1 MGSKN
6 YQKVK
11 YNFNLTIIHLLMK
24 VQFCQIW
31 FLPFSFLG
39 LLLFLNNP
47 LHAQRLFLLAG
58 QSNAGG
64 LGDSA
69 LSNQHLTN
77 RAFEYDVLVD
87 QIKPLRDPAGQ
98 NWKSLESVR
107 GRGTILP
114 SFTKT
119 FSLLQ
124 QEDVIVVHAARS
136 GSSCSVKAELDN
148 YGTWDSSGKLIWS
161 AIEKTSKAVL
171 ASKVNLSG
179 IIWMQGERDANGIHA
194 GKLTALEYKA
204 ALIWVINAFREKF
217 GKTTPFFIVQ
227 TGYQSGREQNGN
239 DAVRLMQETVSKEL
253 DNVFIVY
260 TETNLFFE
268 RGWMRDFVHYSQ
280 QGLND

>member
-1 MGSKN
+1 MR
-6 YQKVK
+6 
-11 YNFNLTIIHLLMK
+11 NLFR
-24 VQFCQIW
+24 QNW
-31 FLPFSFLG
+31 FLPFSYLG
-39 LLLFLNNP
+39 LLLFLHKP

-69 LSNQHLTN
+69 LSNLHLNN
-77 RAFEYDVLVD
+77 RSYEYDVLVD

-124 QEDVIVVHAARS
+124 QEDVIVVHAARG

-161 AIEKTSKAVL
+161 AIEKTSKAKS

-227 TGYQSGREQNGN
+227 TGYQSGREQDGN

-253 DNVFIVY
+253 NNVFIVY

-268 RGWMRDFVHYSQ
+268 RGWMRDFVHYNQ
-280 QGLND
+280 QGLDDIGEKSGKKIYQIIHQ

>member
-1 MGSKN
+1 MRK
-6 YQKVK
+6 
-11 YNFNLTIIHLLMK
+11 L
-24 VQFCQIW
+24 FCQIW
-31 FLPFSFLG
+31 FLPFSYLG
-39 LLLFLNNP
+39 MLLFLHNP
-47 LHAQRLFLLAG
+47 LQAQRLFLLAG

-64 LGDSA
+64 LGDSV

-77 RAFEYDVLVD
+77 RSFEYDVLEN

-136 GSSCSVKAELDN
+136 GSSCSVKAELEN

-179 IIWMQGERDANGIHA
+179 IIWMQGERDANGIHT

-217 GKTTPFFIVQ
+217 GKTTAFFIVQ
-227 TGYQSGREQNGN
+227 TGYQSGREQDGN
-239 DAVRLMQETVSKEL
+239 DTVRLMQETVSKEL
-253 DNVFIVY
+253 KNVFIVY
-260 TETNLFFE
+260 SETNLFFE
-268 RGWMRDFVHYSQ
+268 RGWMRDFVHYNQ
-280 QGLND
+280 QGLDDIGEKMGKKIYQIIHSYRQ

>member
-1 MGSKN
+1 MRKH
-6 YQKVK
+6 Y
-11 YNFNLTIIHLLMK
+11 L
-24 VQFCQIW
+24 QIW

-39 LLLFLNNP
+39 LLLLMHNP
-47 LHAQRLFLLAG
+47 LHAQKLFLLAG

-77 RAFEYDVLVD
+77 RSFEYDVTLN
-87 QIKPLRDPAGQ
+87 QIRPLRDPAGQ

-124 QEDVIVVHAARS
+124 QEDVIVVHAARG

-148 YGTWDSSGKLIWS
+148 YGTWDSSGKLIWA
-161 AIEKTSKAVL
+161 AIEKTSKAKS
-171 ASKVNLSG
+171 AINVNLSG

-194 GKLTALEYKA
+194 GKLTAMEYKA
-204 ALIWVINAFREKF
+204 ALIWVINAFRVKF

-227 TGYQSGREQNGN
+227 TGYQSGREQDGN
-239 DAVRLMQETVSKEL
+239 DSVRLMQETVSKEL
-253 DNVFIVY
+253 NNVFIVY

-268 RGWMRDFVHYSQ
+268 RGWMRDFVHYNQLGLDDIGEKSAKRVYQIINHKSQ
-280 QGLND
+280 

>member
-1 MGSKN
+1 M
-6 YQKVK
+6 
-11 YNFNLTIIHLLMK
+11 LMRELYPK
-24 VQFCQIW
+24 IW

-39 LLLFLNNP
+39 LMLFLHNP
-47 LHAQRLFLLAG
+47 LHAQKLFLLAG

-64 LGDSA
+64 LGDSV
-69 LSNQHLTN
+69 LSNKHLTN
-77 RAFEYDVLVD
+77 KAFEYDILLD

-119 FSLLQ
+119 FALLQ

-148 YGTWDSSGKLIWS
+148 YGTWDSSGNLIWS
-161 AIEKTSKAVL
+161 AIEKTTKAVS

-179 IIWMQGERDANGIHA
+179 IIWMQGERDANAIHA
-194 GKLTALEYKA
+194 GKLSAIEYKA
-204 ALIWVINAFREKF
+204 ALIWVIHSFRQKF
-217 GKTTPFFIVQ
+217 GKTTPFFIVE
-227 TGYQSGREQNGN
+227 TGYQSGREQDGN
-239 DAVRLMQETVSKEL
+239 DTVRFIQESVSKEL

-260 TETNLFFE
+260 SATNLFFE

-280 QGLND
+280 EGLDDIGEKSAKKIFQIIHHKSQ

>member
-1 MGSKN
+1 MREH
-6 YQKVK
+6 YR
-11 YNFNLTIIHLLMK
+11 
-24 VQFCQIW
+24 QIW

-39 LLLFLNNP
+39 LLLILQNP
-47 LHAQRLFLLAG
+47 LYAQRLFLLAG

-64 LGDSA
+64 LGDSV
-69 LSNQHLTN
+69 LSNKHLTN
-77 RAFEYDVLVD
+77 KAFEYDILLD

-114 SFTKT
+114 SFTRT

-161 AIEKTSKAVL
+161 TIEKTSKAL
-171 ASKVNLSG
+171 SRCKLPLSG
-179 IIWMQGERDANGIHA
+179 IIWMQGERDANAIHA
-194 GKLTALEYKA
+194 GKLTSIEYKA
-204 ALIWVINAFREKF
+204 ALIRVINSFREKF
-217 GKTTPFFIVQ
+217 GKPTPFFIVQ
-227 TGYQSGREQNGN
+227 TGYQSGREQDGN

-253 DNVFIVY
+253 SNVFIVY

-268 RGWMRDFVHYSQ
+268 RGWMRDFVHYNQ
-280 QGLND
+280 QGLDDIGEKSGKKIYQIIHQ

>member
-1 MGSKN
+1 MRN
-6 YQKVK
+6 RFRQ
-11 YNFNLTIIHLLMK
+11 N
-24 VQFCQIW
+24 W
-31 FLPFSFLG
+31 FLPFSYLG
-39 LLLFLNNP
+39 LLLLLHKP

-69 LSNQHLTN
+69 LSNLHLNN
-77 RAFEYDVLVD
+77 RSYEYDVLID

-124 QEDVIVVHAARS
+124 QEDVIVVHAARG
-136 GSSCSVKAELDN
+136 GSSCSIKAELDN
-148 YGTWDSSGKLIWS
+148 YGTWDSSGKLIWA
-161 AIEKTSKAVL
+161 AIEKTSKAKSV
-171 ASKVNLSG
+171 SKVNLSG

-217 GKTTPFFIVQ
+217 GKATPFFIVQ
-227 TGYQSGREQNGN
+227 TGYQSGREQDGN
-239 DAVRLMQETVSKEL
+239 DAVRFMQETVSKEL
-253 DNVFIVY
+253 NNVFIVY
-260 TETNLFFE
+260 SETNLFFE
-268 RGWMRDFVHYSQ
+268 RGWMRDFVHYNQ
-280 QGLND
+280 QGLDDIGEKSGKKIYQISHQ